1 MNSNNIKQ
9 PFVSGDKEV
18 NALLMQLLKL
28 KIVSKLLE
36 LEKDLGS
43 EVIEELPGDP
53 YRYIDEESVESFYE
67 GTLLGEESM
76 GFVRL
81 NGKAV
86 YTSKELKDGDILEI
100 GSGKFMYIDY
110 AGNNYGWEG
119 RKEEAKTSDYDDV
132 E

>member
-53 YRYIDEESVESFYE
+53 YRYIDGESVESFYE
-67 GTLLGEESM
+67 GTLLGEECM

-86 YTSKELKDGDILEI
+86 YNSKELKDGDILEI

-119 RKEEAKTSDYDDV
+119 RKEEAKTSDYYDV

>member
-9 PFVSGDKEV
+9 PFVRGDKEV
-18 NALLMQLLKL
+18 NALFMQLLKL

-119 RKEEAKTSDYDDV
+119 RKEEAKISGYDEV

>member
-110 AGNNYGWEG
+110 AGNNYGWEEK
-119 RKEEAKTSDYDDV
+119 REEAKTSDYDDV

>member
-1 MNSNNIKQ
+1 
-9 PFVSGDKEV
+9 
-18 NALLMQLLKL
+18 MQLLKL

-110 AGNNYGWEG
+110 AGNNYGWEEK
-119 RKEEAKTSDYDDV
+119 REEAKTSGYDEV

>member
-9 PFVSGDKEV
+9 PFVSGDKEI

-28 KIVSKLLE
+28 KIVSKILE

-53 YRYIDEESVESFYE
+53 YRYIDEESVESFYK
-67 GTLLGEESM
+67 GTLLGEECM

-110 AGNNYGWEG
+110 AGNNYGWEEK
-119 RKEEAKTSDYDDV
+119 REEAKTSDYNDV

>member
-1 MNSNNIKQ
+1 
-9 PFVSGDKEV
+9 
-18 NALLMQLLKL
+18 MQLLKL

-53 YRYIDEESVESFYE
+53 YRYIDEESVESLYE
-67 GTLLGEESM
+67 GTLLGEECM

-119 RKEEAKTSDYDDV
+119 RKEEAKISGYDEV